1 MTDSTMETL
10 FIKNTDV
17 EKWFGAVVAAMD
29 RVYAP
34 VVRTDGKIAFTK
46 TEKYSDVASDYIQ
59 TVHSA
64 KDVLFPRT
72 ERLFSYRKD
81 GKNISVD
88 DFDPSAVPSTVLW
101 QVRPCDAASVFPLDA
116 VFNWDYHDKMYN
128 ARREKTTIVALS
140 CDKADAYCFC
150 TSVGGGPG
158 SSRGADVLLTR
169 TPEGMIAEVVTEKGG
184 TLVGLSREL
193 FSVYEKGGKD
203 AYLAD
208 VPAVF
213 SLEELKGKMKGMFD
227 SPVWK
232 RQSERCLGCGAC
244 AYVCPTCSCFDIQD
258 SCAGA
263 EGQRLRCWDSC
274 GFAQFTIH
282 TSGHNPRPT
291 QASRWRQRLMH
302 KFVYIPEREASLG
315 CTGCGRCSR
324 ACPVDMNIKEHLVSI
339 EKI

>member
-1 MTDSTMETL
+1 
-10 FIKNTDV
+10 
-17 EKWFGAVVAAMD
+17 
-29 RVYAP
+29 
-34 VVRTDGKIAFTK
+34 
-46 TEKYSDVASDYIQ
+46 
-59 TVHSA
+59 
-64 KDVLFPRT
+64 
-72 ERLFSYRKD
+72 
-81 GKNISVD
+81 VD
-88 DFDPSAVPSTVLW
+88 DFDPSTVPSTVLW

-184 TLVGLSREL
+184 ALVGLSREL

-302 KFVYIPEREASLG
+302 KFVYIPEREDSLG

>member
-1 MTDSTMETL
+1 METL

-72 ERLFSYRKD
+72 ERLFTN
-81 GKNISVD
+81 KNSSGD
-88 DFDPSAVPSTVLW
+88 DSDPSTVPSTVLW

-184 TLVGLSREL
+184 ALVGLSREL

-274 GFAQFTIH
+274 RFAQFTRH
-282 TSGHNPRPT
+282 TGKGGLPGLYRLRTLFPRLPG
-291 QASRWRQRLMH
+291 RYEH
-302 KFVYIPEREASLG
+302 KGTFGFNREN
-315 CTGCGRCSR
+315 
-324 ACPVDMNIKEHLVSI
+324 MI
-339 EKI
+339 